1 MNSVMDDNKLL
12 TLANGERIRLENYC
26 ALLFE
31 VGNLSYASPATVS
44 RAGMV
49 YVDPKNLRFNPY
61 WEKWVAS
68 RPEIEHEVL
77 NVTIINKYIFFIKQ
91 CPFIFQEMYEKLI
104 PPTIT
109 FILEGV
115 DGTQQ
120 GNPLK
125 LVINQTDLNM
135 VIQFCNMFNAMFP
148 ILTKEE
154 KDALP
159 PQTEEDKEHEKDA
172 LECGFIEVS

>member
-1 MNSVMDDNKLL
+1 
-12 TLANGERIRLENYC
+12 
-26 ALLFE
+26 
-31 VGNLSYASPATVS
+31 
-44 RAGMV
+44 
-49 YVDPKNLRFNPY
+49 
-61 WEKWVAS
+61 
-68 RPEIEHEVL
+68 
-77 NVTIINKYIFFIKQ
+77 
-91 CPFIFQEMYEKLI
+91 MYEKLI

-115 DGTQQ
+115 DGSQQ

-125 LVINQTDLNM
+125 LVIYQTDLNM

-159 PQTEEDKEHEKDA
+159 PQNEEDKENEKDA
-172 LECGFIEVS
+172 LECGFIEVSYIE